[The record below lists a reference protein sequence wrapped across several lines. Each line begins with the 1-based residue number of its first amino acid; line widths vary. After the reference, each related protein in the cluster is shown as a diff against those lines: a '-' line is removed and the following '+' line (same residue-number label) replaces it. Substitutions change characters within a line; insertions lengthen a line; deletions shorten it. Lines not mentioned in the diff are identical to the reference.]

1 MKSCPGLS
9 VNPVRHSTRQ
19 AVYARC
25 AWKQFAEHG
34 RDKNERTS
42 LTSSTMRI
50 SSLSSSKVTCHEMPL
65 SNMSHL
71 ETCWIIDFFVNFCGL
86 ISLYII
92 PAWIA
97 WTFRSWSLHRR
108 GQRANHD
115 WTPACEEENQVS
127 CEDSYVAGF
136 ESIEGNF
143 RRIWAVQEG
152 LKTEDWSHSNGSN
165 STNQIKFKSEYQ

>member
-71 ETCWIIDFFVNFCGL
+71 ETCWVIDFFVNFCGL
-86 ISLYII
+86 ISLYIGRQRVKKR
-92 PAWIA
+92 
-97 WTFRSWSLHRR
+97 TRSVVKTATL
-108 GQRANHD
+108 
-115 WTPACEEENQVS
+115 QVS
-127 CEDSYVAGF
+127 
-136 ESIEGNF
+136 N
-143 RRIWAVQEG
+143 Q
-152 LKTEDWSHSNGSN
+152 LKGT
-165 STNQIKFKSEYQ
+165 FVEYEQYKKD